1 MEGEKRRDDCIG
13 SSSKGKSQSKDP
25 SQPVSC
31 LAMLWTTFLNISR
44 RRRAQIFRLLGA
56 ISIAILLMAWVW
68 QFDEDDSLRR
78 PPPGTHEDPVAA
90 SLSKLGQQ
98 RQQFVNT
105 NFGER
110 VYNARPHGRFWREL
124 HSLLDASKPT
134 LRYPIKTLLSEGG
147 DSKLQYRPK
156 EEQQSPLPQNLEI
169 EDDDLETLRLQHE
182 KFLRLLD
189 EDAPRLAYRPR
200 TNGIVMTA
208 NKEMVPSLL
217 TTLHM
222 LRLTG
227 TQLPVEVFLGDDRD
241 YDEFVCEETL
251 PLLNAKCIRM
261 SQVFKKS
268 PLETKLIG
276 FQFKIFSI
284 LFSSFQNV
292 MFLDVD
298 NIPLRS
304 LDKLPSSKAF
314 KQKGLL
320 IWPAYYKSTA
330 SPAFFDL
337 PMLIRALAYSRAQQ
351 PQPPLCTL

>member
-1 MEGEKRRDDCIG
+1 
-13 SSSKGKSQSKDP
+13 
-25 SQPVSC
+25 
-31 LAMLWTTFLNISR
+31 
-44 RRRAQIFRLLGA
+44 
-56 ISIAILLMAWVW
+56 
-68 QFDEDDSLRR
+68 
-78 PPPGTHEDPVAA
+78 
-90 SLSKLGQQ
+90 
-98 RQQFVNT
+98 
-105 NFGER
+105 
-110 VYNARPHGRFWREL
+110 FWREL

-200 TNGIVMTA
+200 TNGIVMTV

-337 PMLIRALAYSRAQQ
+337 SNQTIPQSMDVPAAESGQLLVSKKTHKKALLLAAYSNFYG
-351 PQPPLCTL
+351 PNIYYSLLCQGEPGEGDKDTYLPAVKLLEMDIN